1 MKSMNLVSVR
11 VHWRACMY
19 GINGLEPDTNAVMLK
34 WWDCDCQKNGCI
46 DSPLLFVFVAIFEN
60 GTCSLESTHLSKI
73 VPSLC
78 QNVCNSIRR
87 IEDVC
92 MDFEQ
97 ITVECY
103 SGYKVNERPVAFTC
117 RGRHRRITE
126 IIDQWYEGGVEPDR
140 PASDYFK
147 VRTEEGDIFLLRY
160 NSLFDAWSL
169 FHQTSK

>member
-1 MKSMNLVSVR
+1 
-11 VHWRACMY
+11 
-19 GINGLEPDTNAVMLK
+19 
-34 WWDCDCQKNGCI
+34 
-46 DSPLLFVFVAIFEN
+46 
-60 GTCSLESTHLSKI
+60 
-73 VPSLC
+73 
-78 QNVCNSIRR
+78 
-87 IEDVC
+87 